1 MPKRKGKDFFC
12 TVVSEDVKIALKTKI
27 SLSRTFNDQLYV
39 KCDQLECQYVDENIA
54 PCPLNLELF
63 AKEIEEREERRKAR
77 REEQE
82 NEAYY

>member
-12 TVVSEDVKIALKTKI
+12 TVVSEDVKIALKTKT

-54 PCPLNLELF
+54 PCPLKLELF

-77 REEQE
+77 REEE
-82 NEAYY
+82 ASEAYY